1 MQKIIRID
9 NKVIV
14 MFENGSYYEKDNISE
29 DIFNK
34 IISAETE
41 EEILKIVNPQYEE
54 QVAEYEDKVALK
66 DSIENSNLLTLK
78 GNSVYWEDVSPL
90 SVPTELASAIVKAE
104 VNKDENLIT
113 TYKNFWTLMSLNPN
127 EECRQNL
134 FWFLTKWG
142 LKLSK
147 CGFFVAYR
155 NAVWVK
161 KEEDGSDIYTDAYS
175 GTTRIKIG
183 EVVTMPR
190 EKCDTDSSHSC
201 SRGLHGG
208 GAGWLKRNYMGNS
221 GLVILINPADVTAV
235 PYIEDYGK
243 LRTCAYLPIAKVE
256 FNDDGDVIPIN
267 LEDGFDCSYVTKVI
281 YEGIM
286 GTEEDS
292 TYRINIPE
300 IPGINRESISDK
312 LLDIAMKCITNKQV

>member
-9 NKVIV
+9 KKVIV
-14 MFENGSYYEKDNISE
+14 MFEDGSYYEKDEVS
-29 DIFNK
+29 DDLFNS
-34 IISAETE
+34 IITAETE
-41 EEILKIVNPQYEE
+41 EEIFKLMNPQYEE
-54 QVAEYEDKVALK
+54 QRAEYEDMVALK
-66 DSIENSNLLTLK
+66 NNVQNSKLLTLK
-78 GNSVYWEDVSPL
+78 GNSVYWESVSPL
-90 SVPTELASAIVKAE
+90 SIPKELVSAIIKAE
-104 VNKDENLIT
+104 VDNDENLIT

-155 NAVWVK
+155 NAIWAK
-161 KEEDGSDIYTDAYS
+161 KDVDGSDVYTDAYS

-183 EVVTMPR
+183 EMVTMPR

-201 SRGLHGG
+201 SSGLHGG

-221 GLVILINPADVTAV
+221 GLVILINPSDVTAV
-235 PYIEDYGK
+235 PYIENYGK

-256 FNDDGDVIPIN
+256 FNENGDVIPIN
-267 LEDGFDCSYVTKVI
+267 LNDGFDCSYVTKVI
-281 YEGIM
+281 YEGVM
-286 GTEEDS
+286 GTKEDS
-292 TYRINIPE
+292 TYKIEIPE
-300 IPGINRESISDK
+300 IPGINKESISDA